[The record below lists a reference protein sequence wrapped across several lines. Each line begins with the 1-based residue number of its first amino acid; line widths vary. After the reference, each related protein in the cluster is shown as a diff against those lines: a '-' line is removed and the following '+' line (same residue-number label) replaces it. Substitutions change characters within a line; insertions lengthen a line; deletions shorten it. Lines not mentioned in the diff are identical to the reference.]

1 MAFPLLLV
9 KSSLCT
15 IAFSGNRDSANIIS
29 RTITV
34 MIQRSN
40 DLQND
45 ELGMEVIVLSDRMV
59 N

>member
-1 MAFPLLLV
+1 
-9 KSSLCT
+9 
-15 IAFSGNRDSANIIS
+15 
-29 RTITV
+29 

-59 N
+59 NWDEVETSNNSFDLFPKPVSD